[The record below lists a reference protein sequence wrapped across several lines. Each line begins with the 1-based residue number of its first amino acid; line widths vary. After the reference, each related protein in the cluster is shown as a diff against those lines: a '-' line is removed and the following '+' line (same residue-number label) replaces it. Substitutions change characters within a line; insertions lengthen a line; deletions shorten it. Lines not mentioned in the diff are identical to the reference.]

1 MSIERRCPSA
11 KCGVAGMSAP
21 RVGHVAALAPS
32 DPKTSNGAICGG
44 GRGDA
49 GAGA

>member
-11 KCGVAGMSAP
+11 KCGVAEMSAP
-21 RVGHVAALAPS
+21 RVGNVASRARS
-32 DPKTSNGAICGG
+32 DLKASKGSFCGV
-44 GRGDA
+44 GRSDA